1 MHELA
6 LADAIVQ
13 ICREHARGRRV
24 TRVEVKIGFLRQVV
38 PDSLAFA
45 FELVAS
51 GTEVDG
57 AQLAVEQIPARV
69 ACNTCGAETT
79 IEWFPLACAHCGG
92 LDVELIAG
100 EECQV
105 EALELEEKEEEESVA
120 V

>member
-13 ICREHARGRRV
+13 ICRDHARGRTV
-24 TRVEVKIGFLRQVV
+24 TKVEVKVGFLRQVV

-51 GTEVDG
+51 GTEIEG
-57 AQLAVEQIPARV
+57 AELAIEQVPARV
-69 ACNTCGAETT
+69 ACNACGAETT
-79 IEWFPLACAHCGG
+79 IEWFPLACAQCGG

-100 EECQV
+100 EECHV
-105 EALELEEKEEEESVA
+105 EALELGETPIA